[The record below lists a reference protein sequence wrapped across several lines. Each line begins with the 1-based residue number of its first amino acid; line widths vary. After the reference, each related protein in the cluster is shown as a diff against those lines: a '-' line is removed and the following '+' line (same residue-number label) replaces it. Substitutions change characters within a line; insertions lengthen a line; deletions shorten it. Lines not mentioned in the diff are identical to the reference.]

1 MQGVLPTFC
10 RLDGMRFLGFLGGFG
25 VGNGDGRSA
34 ATWCFLLLEGDVG
47 WWDRVQ
53 VGEWDGVKR
62 GLELWVQWVD
72 YGCVLVV
79 CTCSHVIRHH
89 LMNVIYN
96 HIRGREGWFDS

>member
-1 MQGVLPTFC
+1 
-10 RLDGMRFLGFLGGFG
+10 
-25 VGNGDGRSA
+25 
-34 ATWCFLLLEGDVG
+34 
-47 WWDRVQ
+47 VQ
-53 VGEWDGVKR
+53 VGGWDGVKR

-96 HIRGREGWFDS
+96 HIRGREGWFDSWYEQEEACCYLCSGGCESVGVWVVDLD